1 MIHNIHSTNP
11 VFRRTESK
19 KVLQL
24 KNKLKSL
31 RLVEKLFTNK
41 VEDKNVKNL
50 TKETQN

>member
-11 VFRRTESK
+11 VLWRTESK

-24 KNKLKSL
+24 KNKWKSL